1 MGSKVKCLESS
12 LGPGPSTLD
21 PFTYR
26 PLSIKPRVRFAPSPT
41 GYLHV
46 GGARTALFNWLFARH
61 TGGTHVLRIEDT
73 DRERSTPEHT
83 QVILDGLTWL
93 GISWDEGPYFQGEY
107 ASRHQADAERLLAA
121 GKAYRCFCTREELDA
136 QRAQAEKDGVGFR
149 YDRRCFRLSKAEA
162 ETRLRAGTPSTIRFL
177 LEDEEIAWDDAV
189 HGRISFQGRD
199 LDDFVILRSDNTAIY
214 NLAVVSDDI
223 DMRITHVIRG
233 DDHISNT
240 PKQIALYRA
249 LGYEPPVFAHVPMIL
264 GSDGKKLSKRHGA
277 TAVGDYQELGI
288 LPAAMR
294 NFLAL
299 LGWSPGGDR
308 EIMPQ
313 DEMIQLFTL
322 EGIQKKAA
330 VFDTTKLEWMNGQY
344 LSALPADA
352 LLEPVRRQLAR
363 IAVDAAGRELS
374 PLIDSVKARSRTI
387 LHVAEQVA
395 VRLDPSRSVPD
406 TKGEALIRKMGP
418 GFSVSLGLAADA
430 LEALPLDAWNPDR
443 ILETLRHVAESN
455 GLKLGDV
462 MQPIRVALTGS
473 TVSEP
478 VNELLHVVGR
488 DNSLRRIRETA
499 RRLGGG
505 VGAA

>member
-1 MGSKVKCLESS
+1 MS
-12 LGPGPSTLD
+12 
-21 PFTYR
+21 
-26 PLSIKPRVRFAPSPT
+26 KPRVRFAPSPT

-46 GGARTALFNWLFARH
+46 GGARTAMFNWLFARH

-107 ASRHQADAERLLAA
+107 ALRHQADAERLLGA

-136 QRAQAEKDGVGFR
+136 QRSRVEASGVGFR
-149 YDRRCFRLSKAEA
+149 YDRRCYRLSPVEV
-162 ETRLRAGTPSTIRFL
+162 EERIRAGTPSTIRFL
-177 LEDEEIAWDDAV
+177 LQDEEIAWEDAV

-199 LDDFVILRSDNTAIY
+199 LDDFVILRSDNSAIY

-223 DMRITHVIRG
+223 AMGITHVIRG

-249 LGYEPPVFAHVPMIL
+249 LGHEPPVFAHVPMIL
-264 GSDGKKLSKRHGA
+264 GADGKKLSKRHGA
-277 TAVGDYQELGI
+277 TAVGDYQEQGI

-308 EIMPQ
+308 EILAQ
-313 DEMIQLFTL
+313 DDMIQLFTL

-344 LSALPADA
+344 LSILPAEE
-352 LLEPVRRQLAR
+352 LVEPVRRQLALMGVK
-363 IAVDAAGRELS
+363 ADGDLE
-374 PLIDSVKARSRTI
+374 PLINSVKARSRTI
-387 LHVAEQVA
+387 LNVADQVA
-395 VRLDPSRSVPD
+395 VRLEPARSKPD
-406 TKGEALIRKMGP
+406 DKGQALIHKMGP
-418 GFSVSLGLAADA
+418 AFEGNLARARAA
-430 LEALPLDAWNPDR
+430 LESLKPTEWNPDQ
-443 ILETLRHVAESN
+443 LLTTLKGVAESN
-455 GLKLGDV
+455 KLKLGDV
-462 MQPIRVALTGS
+462 MQPVRVALTGS

-478 VNELLHVVGR
+478 VNELLFVVGR
-488 DNSLRRIRETA
+488 QSSINTLKSTPQRWHPGTNTK
-499 RRLGGG
+499 
-505 VGAA
+505 

>member
-1 MGSKVKCLESS
+1 MT
-12 LGPGPSTLD
+12 P
-21 PFTYR
+21 
-26 PLSIKPRVRFAPSPT
+26 PRVRFAPSPT

-83 QVILDGLTWL
+83 QIILDGLRWL
-93 GISWDEGPYFQGEY
+93 GITWDEGPYFQGEY
-107 ASRHQADAERLLAA
+107 AARHQADAERLVAE

-136 QRAQAEKDGVGFR
+136 QRVRAEAAGGGFR
-149 YDRRCFRLSKAEA
+149 YDRRCAGLSPKQVEERMRSGA
-162 ETRLRAGTPSTIRFL
+162 PSTIRFKL
-177 LEDEEIAWDDAV
+177 ADEEIAWDDAV

-199 LDDFVILRSDNTAIY
+199 LDDFVILRSDNSAIY

-223 DMRITHVIRG
+223 AMQISHVIRG

-249 LGYEPPVFAHVPMIL
+249 LGHQPPVFAHVPMIL

-277 TAVGDYQELGI
+277 TAVGDYREQGI

-299 LGWSPGGDR
+299 MGWSPGGDR
-308 EIMPQ
+308 EILAE
-313 DEMIQLFTL
+313 DEMVRLFTL
-322 EGIQKKAA
+322 EGIQKKPA

-344 LSALPADA
+344 LSALPVDE
-352 LLEPVRRQLAR
+352 LLEPVRRQLG
-363 IAVDAAGRELS
+363 IMGIREVGDLR

-395 VRLDPSRSVPD
+395 VRLDPNRSALD
-406 TKGEALIRKMGP
+406 AKGEALIRKMGP
-418 GFSVSLGLAADA
+418 AFAANLGLASAA
-430 LEALPLDAWNPDR
+430 LEPLGSDEWAPDR
-443 ILETLRHVAESN
+443 LLETLRGVAESH

-462 MQPIRVALTGS
+462 MQPVRVALTGS

-478 VNELLHVVGR
+478 VNELLAVVGR
-488 DNSLRRIRETA
+488 ERALRRLEETA
-499 RRLGGG
+499 RRWGG
-505 VGAA
+505 VSAA

>member
-1 MGSKVKCLESS
+1 M
-12 LGPGPSTLD
+12 PT
-21 PFTYR
+21 
-26 PLSIKPRVRFAPSPT
+26 PRVRFAPSPT

-61 TGGTHVLRIEDT
+61 TGGTHILRIEDT

-83 QVILDGLTWL
+83 KVILDGLTWL

-107 ASRHQADAERLLAA
+107 ASRHQADAERLVAEGL
-121 GKAYRCFCTREELDA
+121 AYRCFCSREELDA
-136 QRAQAEKDGVGFR
+136 QRAQAEAGGGGFR
-149 YDRRCFRLSKAEA
+149 YDRRCYRLSKAEVEA
-162 ETRLRAGTPSTIRFL
+162 RVAAGKPSVIRFL
-177 LEDEEIAWDDAV
+177 LQDEEITWDDAV

-223 DMRITHVIRG
+223 AMRITHVIRG

-249 LGYEPPVFAHVPMIL
+249 LGYKPPVFAHVPMIL
-264 GSDGKKLSKRHGA
+264 GADGKKLSKRHGA
-277 TAVGDYQELGI
+277 TAVGDYQEQGI
-288 LPAAMR
+288 FPAAMR

-308 EIMPQ
+308 EIMPE

-322 EGIQKKAA
+322 DGIQKKAA

-344 LSALPADA
+344 LSFVPVEELV
-352 LLEPVRRQLAR
+352 EPVRRQLGLMGVRADGDLR
-363 IAVDAAGRELS
+363 
-374 PLIDSVKARSRTI
+374 PLINSVKARSRTI

-395 VRLDPSRSVPD
+395 VRLDPTRSQPD
-406 TKGEALIRKMGP
+406 DKGNALIQKMGP
-418 GFSVSLGLAADA
+418 AFKGNLALASAALELLKPAEWQPDELLAA
-430 LEALPLDAWNPDR
+430 LKG
-443 ILETLRHVAESN
+443 VAESN
-455 GLKLGDV
+455 KLKLGDV
-462 MQPIRVALTGS
+462 MQPVRVALTGS

-478 VNELLHVVGR
+478 VNELLFVVGPQSSINTLKSTPQR
-488 DNSLRRIRETA
+488 WDRATNPK
-499 RRLGGG
+499 
-505 VGAA
+505 